1 MSVRER
7 WVAAPP
13 EAVWEQLADGW
24 GYADFVVG
32 TAHVRRVDPGWPR
45 PGTRIHP
52 VVGAWPLLR
61 RGSTTSE
68 EADPPRRLV
77 LTARSWP
84 LGGARVVFELL
95 PRDGGTLVRLSE
107 DAVEGP
113 GRLVPRPLRAPLIKA
128 RNTETLARLEGLALQ
143 RGTAAGGQRAG
154 AP

>member
-13 EAVWEQLADGW
+13 EAVWELLADGW
-24 GYADFVVG
+24 SYADFVVG
-32 TAHVRRVDPGWPR
+32 SAHVRRVDPGWPR
-45 PGTRIHP
+45 PGTRLHP

-68 EADPPRRLV
+68 EADAPHRLV

-84 LGGARVVFELL
+84 LGGARVVFDLV
-95 PRDGGTLVRLSE
+95 PRDGGTLVRLTE

-113 GRLVPRPLRAPLIKA
+113 GRLVPRLLRTPLIGA
-128 RNTETLARLEGLALQ
+128 RNTETLSRLEALVVGRSASG
-143 RGTAAGGQRAG
+143 RG
-154 AP
+154 